1 MDMISVPLILD
12 LLLIALL
19 GATITYCV
27 RLNRKLTVMR
37 EAQAELHQV
46 AAEFDQ
52 AIVRSRLGIEEL
64 KKASKDAKADLQN
77 ELEIAKP
84 LIEEMKLVNA
94 SGSRIADRIQ
104 DNVSSRPTASSAA
117 KPTSSEVVEEEPSE
131 ETVNLEP
138 RTEAERELLQ
148 MLTRSS

>member
-27 RLNRKLTVMR
+27 RLNRKLAVMR

-64 KKASKDAKADLQN
+64 KKASQDAKAELKN

-84 LIEEMKLVNA
+84 LIEELKLVNA

-104 DNVSSRPTASSAA
+104 DNVSSKPTASSEA
-117 KPTSSEVVEEEPSE
+117 KARPNDIIDDEPSE
-131 ETVNLEP
+131 ESINLEP

>member
-1 MDMISVPLILD
+1 MDIFSVPLILD

-27 RLNRKLTVMR
+27 RLNRKLSVMR

-64 KKASKDAKADLQN
+64 KKASQDAKADLKS

-84 LIEEMKLVNA
+84 LIEELKLVNA

-104 DNVSSRPTASSAA
+104 DNVSTKPTAASTAESSH
-117 KPTSSEVVEEEPSE
+117 KETLEQQSDQEEI
-131 ETVNLEP
+131 NLEP